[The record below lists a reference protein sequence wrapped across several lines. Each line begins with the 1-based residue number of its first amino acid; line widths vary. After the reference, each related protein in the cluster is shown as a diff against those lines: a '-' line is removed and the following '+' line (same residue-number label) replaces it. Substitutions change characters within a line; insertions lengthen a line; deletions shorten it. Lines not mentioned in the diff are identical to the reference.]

1 MIAEIQNTFAED
13 TLSHKIDYQIS
24 KIDNGVARVLY
35 NNSGDSITS
44 MYRNMSL
51 VASLNDRVKSPYIEF
66 ILSSPV
72 GEKLS
77 DEKFLDISKEY
88 LEKMGYADSC
98 YMVIKNDDKD
108 HRHVHILAT
117 TVDMNGA
124 WINDSYSRGRSGRIM
139 RELELK
145 YGIEITRKGKSSR
158 NKTLGESQYRQYFF
172 DTALHKALRSHN
184 ARGRVERL
192 LKQAQNFQTVNP
204 DMSKAY
210 TNTEWK
216 IILGDDDYEK
226 LLDVLSK
233 GKFFN
238 PLFKDE
244 LLSVMDRLYQDCDN
258 VKEFR
263 DRLESEGYY
272 MRLVSDK
279 GKSHYVYGIPER
291 GFYIKDTSLP
301 ERYRF
306 GKLVFSSGK
315 GMTAD
320 EQKHYLYNQIFA
332 TLHASS
338 SYEDF
343 KDRLEKNNI
352 KLIEHV
358 NGKGVSGISFVMTNV
373 DTPEI
378 FKSSD
383 ISRRLTY
390 KNIQSVLQEDKS
402 NLGEEPGKQSG
413 RETGRDLPI
422 EPVLA
427 SYANNRQEWDK
438 DINYMYPVGMAL
450 TGIALE
456 SGSGKH
462 RKEDEE
468 LPNKKKKKK
477 RNKGLSY

>member
-1 MIAEIQNTFAED
+1 MIAEIQDPFVGE
-13 TLSHKIDYQIS
+13 TLNRKIDYQLS
-24 KIDNGVARVLY
+24 KIESGVARELY
-35 NNSGDSITS
+35 NSSGDLLID

-72 GEKLS
+72 GEDLP
-77 DEKFLDISKEY
+77 DEKFLEVAKEY
-88 LEKMGYADSC
+88 LEKMGYGESC
-98 YMVIKNDDKD
+98 YTVIKNDDKD

-117 TVDMNGA
+117 TIDLNGL
-124 WINDSYSRGRSGRIM
+124 WISDSYSKGRSGRIM

-145 YGIEITRKGKSSR
+145 HGLEVMEKGKSSR

-172 DTALHKALRSHN
+172 DTALHKALRSLN
-184 ARGRVERL
+184 AKERVKDL
-192 LKQAQNFQTVNP
+192 LGQSETYKALNP
-204 DMSKAY
+204 DMEAY

-216 IILGDDDYEK
+216 IMLGDDTYEK

-244 LLSVMDRLYQDCDN
+244 LLSVMDRLYQDCGN

-263 DRLESEGYY
+263 DRLENEGYY

-279 GKSHYVYGIPER
+279 GKSHYVYGVPDR
-291 GFYIKDTSLP
+291 GFYIKDTALP

-306 GKLVFSSGK
+306 GKLLFAGK
-315 GMTAD
+315 QMAAD
-320 EQKHYLYNQIFA
+320 EQKHYLYNQVFA
-332 TLHASS
+332 TLHSSS

-343 KDRLEKNNI
+343 KDRLEGSDI

-358 NGKGVSGISFVMTNV
+358 NVNGIYGISFAMVNV
-373 DTPEI
+373 DAPEI

-390 KNIQSVLQEDKS
+390 QNIQDYFLKEQKPGQEPRK
-402 NLGEEPGKQSG
+402 GQ
-413 RETGRDLPI
+413 ETVTPI
-422 EPVLA
+422 DPVIVC
-427 SYANNRQEWDK
+427 YANNRQEWEK
-438 DINYMYPVGMAL
+438 DINYMYPAAMAL
-450 TGIALE
+450 SGIALE
-456 SGSGKH
+456 TGSSKH
-462 RKEDEE
+462 RKEDED
-468 LPNKKKKKK
+468 LPDKKKKKK